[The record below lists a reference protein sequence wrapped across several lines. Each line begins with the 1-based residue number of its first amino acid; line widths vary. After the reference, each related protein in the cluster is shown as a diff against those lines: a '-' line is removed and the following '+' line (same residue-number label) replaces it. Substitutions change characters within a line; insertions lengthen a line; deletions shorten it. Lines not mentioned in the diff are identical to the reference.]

1 MSIQSSEA
9 SRSFLHG
16 SRGPAHPHRGRAP
29 SFRHMRRTVLMT
41 FSMMLVQASERRS
54 SFGNPSRV
62 TVSISSMPFRIEPA
76 TPDALAAQ
84 FRPCRRGSRSYPSFS
99 PSGARCRGHCLRI
112 AIHHLAKGPH
122 AGRHTSLRTCN
133 EHYGIEPLIAAI
145 RASCFAEIASS
156 ISKRVSYGQT
166 PRRHYGCD
174 RVAPRNF
181 ASRLRRSPRI
191 GLGLQPAM

>member
-1 MSIQSSEA
+1 MSFCCDELPERPATLKAAYEHSVVGSLSQLPAWQPRSSA
-9 SRSFLHG
+9 SP
-16 SRGPAHPHRGRAP
+16 SRPSAIVPAYAPHRAHDILDDVGTGER
-29 SFRHMRRTVLMT
+29 
-41 FSMMLVQASERRS
+41 RRS

-62 TVSISSMPFRIEPA
+62 TVSISSMPSRIEPA

-84 FRPCRRGSRSYPSFS
+84 FRPCRRGSRSYWSFS

-112 AIHHLAKGPH
+112 PIHHLAKGPH
-122 AGRHTSLRTCN
+122 AGSHTSLRTCN

-166 PRRHYGCD
+166 PKAKLRVRSRR
-174 RVAPRNF
+174 A
-181 ASRLRRSPRI
+181 
-191 GLGLQPAM
+191 